1 MSQTPRINFEII
13 RSQMRMYDS
22 SEQSVEYTLMSDER
36 KAKERENR
44 YLLELE
50 LTALD
55 FIRDE
60 LKELARDVESRSK
73 QVSQLLDSR
82 V

>member
-1 MSQTPRINFEII
+1 MSNTPRVNFEVL
-13 RSQMRMYDS
+13 RNQLRMYDS
-22 SEQSVEYTLMSDER
+22 SGPSVDYLLSDPAAR
-36 KAKERENR
+36 PERESR

>member
-1 MSQTPRINFEII
+1 MSNTPRVNFETLYN
-13 RSQMRMYDS
+13 QLRMYDS
-22 SEQSVEYTLMSDER
+22 SEGSASYHLRQPEEKSER
-36 KAKERENR
+36 QTK

-73 QVSQLLDSR
+73 QVAQFLDNSL
-82 V
+82 